1 MASEE
6 ERGIRMKCVGLL
18 AVGYSDLHL
27 HRDFLQRQVRYS
39 HHTMTSTLITLYDVM
54 ITSSRIQVET
64 PGEYGSLEEY
74 FRHYRS
80 PQQVAVSPRSFS
92 EPGLLG
98 PNDLPTLTV
107 SYNPE
112 CPKLI

>member
-1 MASEE
+1 M
-6 ERGIRMKCVGLL
+6 
-18 AVGYSDLHL
+18 
-27 HRDFLQRQVRYS
+27 
-39 HHTMTSTLITLYDVM
+39 
-54 ITSSRIQVET
+54 ET

>member
-1 MASEE
+1 
-6 ERGIRMKCVGLL
+6 MKFLFQLL
-18 AVGYSDLHL
+18 TSHF
-27 HRDFLQRQVRYS
+27 DFEC
-39 HHTMTSTLITLYDVM
+39 YDVM

-80 PQQVAVSPRSFS
+80 PQQVAVPPRTLS

-98 PNDLPTLTV
+98 PDDLPNLTV
-107 SYNPE
+107 SCMRWRE
-112 CPKLI
+112 RERERERVSE